1 MKKLSDWERKTG
13 IDFLKKIGIKKSY
26 KVLDFGC
33 NNGNYTIPISTLVGN
48 KGIVFAIDENKS
60 ALNELQKKSKLIKS
74 DNIKIVHTNGELYFN
89 IADDFFDF
97 VMFYDVLHYLK
108 LQQRTILY
116 KEIFRVLKSNAILS
130 VHPKH
135 IIGNFPLSELRNVTL
150 NDLISEIED
159 VGFKYSKK
167 ICSELSHDSH
177 LEEGCIINFVKK
189 Y

>member
-89 IADDFFDF
+89 ITDDFFDF

-135 IIGNFPLSELRNVTL
+135 IIGNFPLNELQNVKL
-150 NDLISEIED
+150 DELISEIEYI
-159 VGFKYSKK
+159 GFKYSEK
-167 ICSELSHDSH
+167 ICSELSHDGY
-177 LEEGCIINFVKK
+177 LEEGCVINFVKK

>member
-33 NNGNYTIPISTLVGN
+33 NNGNYTIPISTLVG
-48 KGIVFAIDENKS
+48 KRGIVFAIDENKS

-74 DNIKIVHTNGELYFN
+74 DNIKIIHTNGELYYN

-135 IIGNFPLSELRNVTL
+135 IIGNFPLHELQNVTL
-150 NDLISEIED
+150 DELINEIED
-159 VGFKYSKK
+159 VGFKYNEK
-167 ICSELSHDSH
+167 ICSELSHDNH
-177 LEEGCIINFVKK
+177 LENGCIINFVKQ